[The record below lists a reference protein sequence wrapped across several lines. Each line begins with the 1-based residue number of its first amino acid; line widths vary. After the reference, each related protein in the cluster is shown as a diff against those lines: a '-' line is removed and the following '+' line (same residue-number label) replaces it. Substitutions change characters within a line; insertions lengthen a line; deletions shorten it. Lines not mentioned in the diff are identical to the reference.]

1 MSLTKVRFLCLNKL
15 VIFSFLTEVWAWL
28 DFKHYCIVWKLLN
41 FTLSNSKKIDKFNLF
56 LSYDFRKLAE
66 KNFWWWVGEVP
77 SSSTQ
82 SATHYIVSLEN
93 FCFFGCQVRTFR
105 SCKNSCNL
113 TRSND
118 VYQMFH
124 LVKWKVPHKWVF
136 RLLWLLVASPAN

>member
-1 MSLTKVRFLCLNKL
+1 MSLTKVRFLCLSKL
-15 VIFSFLTEVWAWL
+15 AIFFISNRSLGMTRL
-28 DFKHYCIVWKLLN
+28 QTLKLLI
-41 FTLSNSKKIDKFNLF
+41 FTLTSLRNSLKSTYCYRTISENW
-56 LSYDFRKLAE
+56 RR
-66 KNFWWWVGEVP
+66 NIWWWVGEVP

-124 LVKWKVPHKWVF
+124 LEKWKVPHKWVF